1 MNVYRFELRRLRGS
15 VAGWSAAVCCFLWIY
30 LGMYPLFREDG
41 AKAAGLFAKFPET
54 LQALCGM
61 DHLDLSSVRGFL
73 SFPMKLVQELLAI
86 GGFMLG
92 VRVISHDTR
101 SKCADF
107 LYALPVSRRKV
118 FRAKAGAVFTLG
130 AAFFAVTALG
140 AGGMSALV
148 APGELPARN
157 LLACAAVCAL
167 LFCLYGAAGLL
178 VGARFPRI
186 RGTAAIGVASM
197 FFFHIVFSVCK
208 VITRDAG
215 SLAARLLVPVFLFDR
230 ELAAER
236 GIIEPPFLLLWCAEA
251 ALLLLLAGRTLRRR
265 DVVCG

>member
-1 MNVYRFELRRLRGS
+1 MRVYRFELRYLRGS
-15 VAGWSAAVCCFLWIY
+15 MAGWSVAICCFLGVY

-41 AKAAGLFAKFPET
+41 STVAELFAKFPET
-54 LQALCGM
+54 LRSLYGM

-73 SFPMKLVQELLAI
+73 PFPMKLIQELLAI

-92 VRVISHDTR
+92 VRCAAHDTR
-101 SKCADF
+101 AKCADF
-107 LYALPVSRRKV
+107 LYALPVSRAGI
-118 FRAKAGAVFTLG
+118 FGAKAAAVFTLG
-130 AAFFAVTALG
+130 GVFFAVTALG
-140 AGGMSALV
+140 TGLMSALV

-157 LLACAAVCAL
+157 LLASAAVCAL

-178 VGARFPRI
+178 VGARFPKL

-197 FFFHIVFSVCK
+197 FFFHIVFSLCK
-208 VITRDAG
+208 VLTRDAG

-251 ALLLLLAGRTLRRR
+251 ALLLFLAGRTLRRR
-265 DVVCG
+265 DVVSG